1 MKKARLFRGLAGIFL
16 AIAVA
21 FSVATSVATA
31 WAGKV
36 DELLGTSKSGIERST
51 DPEDYRY
58 KSDFSKAGDLVA
70 AEIAYATRVSAEG
83 SVALKGTPAVE
94 GTKVTLFG
102 MRSGSKMQ
110 FGGTMGELVEASQAV
125 TLADAMTKE
134 GFSVNPQMVQFYADK
149 AANYAPTKAM
159 LSVPMM
165 TRVRKSVKFLLRNMM
180 PHCLGTIK
188 MQPSSSSA
196 AMQVNQPVFI
206 RVRRGSAIRMS
217 LRILRPEIFCL

>member
-70 AEIAYATRVSAEG
+70 AEIAYSTRVSA
-83 SVALKGTPAVE
+83 
-94 GTKVTLFG
+94 
-102 MRSGSKMQ
+102 
-110 FGGTMGELVEASQAV
+110 
-125 TLADAMTKE
+125 
-134 GFSVNPQMVQFYADK
+134 
-149 AANYAPTKAM
+149 
-159 LSVPMM
+159 
-165 TRVRKSVKFLLRNMM
+165 
-180 PHCLGTIK
+180 
-188 MQPSSSSA
+188 
-196 AMQVNQPVFI
+196 
-206 RVRRGSAIRMS
+206 
-217 LRILRPEIFCL
+217 

>member
-70 AEIAYATRVSAEG
+70 AEIAYATRVSVEG

-149 AANYAPTKAM
+149 AANYAPTKASGGNVVSSYDDQG
-159 LSVPMM
+159 L
-165 TRVRKSVKFLLRNMM
+165 RKPGCGSRR
-180 PHCLGTIK
+180 
-188 MQPSSSSA
+188 SSRYG
-196 AMQVNQPVFI
+196 I
-206 RVRRGSAIRMS
+206 
-217 LRILRPEIFCL
+217 

>member
-58 KSDFSKAGDLVA
+58 KSDFSKSGDLVA

-125 TLADAMTKE
+125 TLADGRSE
-134 GFSVNPQMVQFYADK
+134 VRWLS
-149 AANYAPTKAM
+149 AAA
-159 LSVPMM
+159 
-165 TRVRKSVKFLLRNMM
+165 RFRKSRNNRGFRSREWNQQ
-180 PHCLGTIK
+180 HHL
-188 MQPSSSSA
+188 SSA
-196 AMQVNQPVFI
+196 HRFPWRF
-206 RVRRGSAIRMS
+206 R
-217 LRILRPEIFCL
+217 C